1 MEELGRL
8 ITAMVTPFDDR
19 GQPDYP
25 KARRLASALL
35 DSGSDG
41 VIVS

>member
-19 GQPDYP
+19 GSRIT
-25 KARRLASALL
+25 RRLEVWLVRCL
-35 DSGSDG
+35 IP
-41 VIVS
+41 VVME